1 MNFPVHRFS
10 RFRVLDSLARGFTLL
25 ELLIVIAIISIL
37 ASVALPAYRDYL
49 MRGRMV
55 DMTNALTTLRVKME
69 QNYQDNRTYASA
81 DVGVWPCATSELSAI
96 NSSLT
101 SGAHFS
107 INCGA
112 PSATSYTL
120 TAAGVAGTDMAG
132 GSYRIDQDGSKSSTS
147 PSAWGSVTSTTC
159 WLINRGSSC

>member
-1 MNFPVHRFS
+1 MNSPVHRVS
-10 RFRVLDSLARGFTLL
+10 RFRILDSFARGFTLL
-25 ELLIVIAIISIL
+25 ELLIVVAIISIL
-37 ASVALPAYRDYL
+37 ASVALPAYRDYI

-81 DVGVWPCATSELSAI
+81 AVGVWPCDELSAI
-96 NSSLT
+96 NASLS

-107 INCGA
+107 INCGNPV
-112 PSATSYTL
+112 PSATGYML
-120 TAAGVAGTDMAG
+120 RAVGVAGTDMAG
-132 GSYRIDQDGSKSSTS
+132 GLYTIDQDGNKGSTS
-147 PSAWGSVTSTTC
+147 PTAWGSVTSTTC